1 MQSGSNQGS
10 AQPICDEV
18 SVWKEAGAG
27 TLGQREP
34 AAETRRNVDRISRLT
49 RTLEVEVIPRL
60 LAAHRGLPRAIA
72 ANDPPANVSVSS
84 ALREGFVQA
93 VVRGDAPALR
103 SAIHFERARGVSVES
118 VYCDLLAP
126 TARRLGE
133 MWENDDCDFAT
144 VTVALGLLQ
153 RLLRELS
160 PEFGSEVEHPAN
172 GRRVLLLRA
181 PDEQHSFGLS
191 MVAEFFSRDGWEVV
205 SGNAGGPL
213 DPVSASQREWFDAVG
228 FSVGSTEKMGWLA
241 PCIASVRLH
250 SRNRHVCVLVG
261 GPLFVAQPQLV
272 GQVGA
277 DGTSADAREAP
288 ELVER
293 MLASRVTMI

>member
-1 MQSGSNQGS
+1 MQAGPNQGS
-10 AQPICDEV
+10 AQPTCDEG
-18 SVWKEAGAG
+18 SVWSESIDGA
-27 TLGQREP
+27 LAQHEP
-34 AAETRRNVDRISRLT
+34 ELTPHRKVERVSRLT
-49 RTLEVEVIPRL
+49 RTLEVDVIPRL
-60 LAAHRGLPRAIA
+60 LAAHRGTPSAEA
-72 ANDPPANVSVSS
+72 ANDPPDVSVDP
-84 ALREGFVQA
+84 ALRESFVRA
-93 VVRGDAPALR
+93 VVRGDSAELWASIR
-103 SAIHFERARGVSVES
+103 SERARGVRVES
-118 VYCDLLAP
+118 VYVDLLAP

-160 PEFGSEVEHPAN
+160 PEFGSEVEHPRN
-172 GRRVLLLRA
+172 GRRALLLRA

-213 DPVSASQREWFDAVG
+213 DPVSASQREWFDVVG
-228 FSVGSTEKMGWLA
+228 FSVGSAEKMGWLA
-241 PCIASVRLH
+241 PCIASVRKH
-250 SRNRHVCVLVG
+250 SRNRQVCVLVG

-272 GQVGA
+272 AQVGA